1 MAFLAVLPMEPLP
14 LLPGSAFHDE
24 FSPWWEPHTRGVS
37 GQAHVVWSP
46 GPAGGCYPFASNTA
60 LYWGLS
66 HIEPFPGSDGG
77 TVSHARWLRGPP
89 SAQSQNCHD
98 PVAPAGQLWGGSGE
112 HGRET
117 LQQACPK
124 SRRMRPAG
132 PWPGSSEWPRF
143 LSPLITQEGKINFRK
158 CLGFLPLIKREEG
171 DKEKASEKS
180 TESLTKRQE
189 KQLKGPREDRGRT
202 TQPQKTAWLCVPG
215 HKPPSEKE
223 EHQSL
228 PSVLSL
234 VPSPPNTLQ

>member
-1 MAFLAVLPMEPLP
+1 MFGGRTNEVGEQERKPVPCTRKAQRVAVLHPKPCRRNQETSQISKAPRSEKIGPRVELVVAFLAVLPMEPLP

-98 PVAPAGQLWGGSGE
+98 PVAPAGQLGGGGQGSMVEKPCSKHAPNLGE
-112 HGRET
+112 
-117 LQQACPK
+117 
-124 SRRMRPAG
+124 
-132 PWPGSSEWPRF
+132 
-143 LSPLITQEGKINFRK
+143 
-158 CLGFLPLIKREEG
+158 
-171 DKEKASEKS
+171 
-180 TESLTKRQE
+180 
-189 KQLKGPREDRGRT
+189 
-202 TQPQKTAWLCVPG
+202 
-215 HKPPSEKE
+215 
-223 EHQSL
+223 
-228 PSVLSL
+228 
-234 VPSPPNTLQ
+234 